1 MTLGCNDSDS
11 GHWNLYFWV
20 NASSCCESLLSSK
33 ARGLSMMEWNGW
45 WWDEWSQDSWAW
57 RWWFLIIISS
67 PSDWPEPGL
76 GLTSISLSYGNFK
89 PKHRQFSLWNMRKI
103 KFELSWIEH
112 QIFIPTPAATE
123 MWWHLVCCGLKSE
136 GFDIS
141 GDNLHKQHS
150 S

>member
-1 MTLGCNDSDS
+1 MTVTLDIGIYISES
-11 GHWNLYFWV
+11 MHHRV
-20 NASSCCESLLSSK
+20 VSHSSPLLLQSTGPQHDGMKWMVMGWMKPGFLSL
-33 ARGLSMMEWNGW
+33 
-45 WWDEWSQDSWAW
+45 WAW
-57 RWWFLIIISS
+57 LWFLIIIGSS
-67 PSDWPEPGL
+67 SDWPEPGL

-89 PKHRQFSLWNMRKI
+89 PKHRQFSLWTMRKI

>member
-1 MTLGCNDSDS
+1 MTVTLDIGIYISES
-11 GHWNLYFWV
+11 MHHRVVSHSSPPPKHG
-20 NASSCCESLLSSK
+20 ASAHDGMKWMVMGWMKPGFLSL
-33 ARGLSMMEWNGW
+33 
-45 WWDEWSQDSWAW
+45 
-57 RWWFLIIISS
+57 WFLIIISS

-150 S
+150 T

>member
-1 MTLGCNDSDS
+1 MTVTLDIGIYISES
-11 GHWNLYFWV
+11 MHHRV
-20 NASSCCESLLSSK
+20 VSHSSLSSK

-45 WWDEWSQDSWAW
+45 WWDEWSQGSWASEL
-57 RWWFLIIISS
+57 WFLIIIGSS
-67 PSDWPEPGL
+67 SDWPEPGL

-89 PKHRQFSLWNMRKI
+89 PKHRQFSLWTMRKI

-112 QIFIPTPAATE
+112 QIFIPTPGATE